1 MRASR
6 TRVQLKRQDAYAARQ
21 RETAME
27 HSNNRHQGAESRRST
42 RMDLNPYMIED
53 VGMTLGEWERVRTND
68 RGVLFPR

>member
-1 MRASR
+1 
-6 TRVQLKRQDAYAARQ
+6 
-21 RETAME
+21 ME